1 MASDKTPRD
10 LLTESFKN
18 FYITI
23 KEKFAAIGHT
33 HAISDVIDLQS
44 TLNGK
49 AASSH
54 THTIANVSGLQ
65 TALDGKAPSKIGNA
79 SLVTVVNGKANSE
92 HTHSTLNKDGMS
104 VILGP
109 KGADGTTYFM
119 PSEENA
125 INLGTKNNRW
135 LQLMCLRASISA
147 DASIAKLTY
156 KEISSSS
163 DRNLKN
169 DIVDLP
175 KFKNFF
181 MNLRPVS
188 YKWKDPNLNDK
199 NNIGFIAQEIKQSL
213 SDNDINPDDYH
224 IVSKD
229 KLDEPDEFGNTE
241 IYSLCYTEFIPI
253 ITQVLQDTVKEVE
266 SLKSEIADLKSQL
279 SSLTSNE

>member
-33 HAISDVIDLQS
+33 HAISDVTDLQS

-54 THTIANVSGLQ
+54 THTIGGVDGLQ
-65 TALDGKAPSKIGNA
+65 TAL
-79 SLVTVVNGKANSE
+79 NGKAASN
-92 HTHSTLNKDGMS
+92 HNH
-104 VILGP
+104 
-109 KGADGTTYFM
+109 DGTYQKAGSYAAQNHIHNFLGYNNQSDWTVTMATKCFI
-119 PSEENA
+119 PNLSKVFACGTVNNSWASLFCDNAKIEN
-125 INLGTKNNRW
+125 G
-135 LQLMCLRASISA
+135 
-147 DASIAKLTY
+147 KLT
-156 KEISSSS
+156 EGS
-163 DRNLKN
+163 DRNLKKN
-169 DIVDLP
+169 INTLKDI
-175 KFKNFF
+175 KKIF

-188 YKWKDPNLNDK
+188 YQWKSDTTNEHHV
-199 NNIGFIAQEIKQSL
+199 GFIAQEVEETLNNNGIN
-213 SDNDINPDDYH
+213 SDEYS